1 MSQQINLLLPEL
13 RPRFDWLGLPVVV
26 GAALVALLL
35 VVALAVAGAT
45 KGGDLVAREQVL
57 KGEMSAVQAESQTL
71 GKVLGERRGDALL
84 PQKLDLAKLE
94 VGQRR
99 QVLELLTS
107 GGFGA
112 GQGFSGILQGFSR
125 QIVQGVWLVGFG
137 VAGADIDIRG
147 RLSDP
152 ALLPAYVGK
161 LNGEPAFAGR
171 RFATLNMKGVA
182 PTASND
188 AAPAPYTEFV
198 LSTAAMLSAEPKK

>member
-26 GAALVALLL
+26 GAALAALLL
-35 VVALAVAGAT
+35 VAALAVAGMT
-45 KGGDLVAREQVL
+45 QGGELAAREQML

-71 GKVLGERRGDALL
+71 GKALGERRGDALL

-94 VGQRR
+94 VAQRR
-99 QVLELLTS
+99 QVLDLLT
-107 GGFGA
+107 GGGLGA
-112 GQGFSGILQGFSR
+112 GQGFFGILQGFSQ
-125 QIVQGVWLVGFG
+125 QIVQGVWLVGFA
-137 VAGADIDIRG
+137 VAGSDIEIRG

-152 ALLPAYVGK
+152 ALLPAYVAK

-182 PTASND
+182 PAASND
-188 AAPAPYTEFV
+188 ALPAPYTEFV
-198 LSTAAMLSAEPKK
+198 LSTATTLSAEPKK